1 MPLTPRN
8 DVNFK
13 RNLIDIIKFSYD
25 NDISRPF
32 ISNNKLL
39 IGYGFSLKDDI
50 ELICAQIYKNNKDKV
65 IKDIKQTI
73 ANTTSK
79 TTIEKID
86 TDELFKKIND
96 AAKEAYAKSGG
107 ADTLPEF
114 EFSSEDQLNAIL
126 EQKLTPLIQEINQK
140 LNNSPLKNLQAVS
153 LTSDTQN
160 NQISREHV
168 ALLALL
174 YISKKSNIDPS
185 LASYIKSKNR
195 FKAWFWLS
203 YESFS
208 DEASNKTSLLRE
220 KISNQFGLYESDEQN
235 VNFAECIDV
244 FSHLN
249 ISKVKYKSKNQ
260 NNKEIIQNVTH
271 LEFMKLQENESNLN
285 ASDASKCETLFQPF
299 VTKINSLLS
308 AQSTKTFSLENI
320 YCVNLVSSNASN
332 TSRINKLLRQR
343 EEEFYKQENIL
354 LLCPRKMTTPIRVFQ
369 PKKSE
374 FTVVLASQTPFDC
387 SELNPKELNSSRS
400 NYGKVNLCELILTD
414 FKFDSYEDS
423 KNKEIKFKN
432 AKSKDTVILYQ
443 ENKNEEDKINGATFI
458 SIKQSSDDIEYKL
471 EDGAISMK
479 YFEDQTSKNKYLN
492 FSLLNFA
499 KENNFTL
506 RDDKDSAMFDIKL
519 RLAHGNNIVP
529 TSESSSGLTLTI
541 NNLIIE
547 NEDSKA
553 SEDIDKIYLHHCFDK
568 SIYES
573 ISLVKNEDSD
583 IKNSYT
589 ATFNI
594 PIDKEN
600 KGDTKFILYSSDLSK
615 VYSTKD
621 IHAHTDTAVIS
632 LGYQDKSSSNF
643 CYSNKVSLRDITDH
657 ITNVISDSE
666 YPFKTNEPISL
677 KAIYKQEKG
686 SKRYKEILWGY
697 KVIKSKEYDELSK
710 SNPKDVVGL
719 KDQKGK
725 EITFKIS
732 DVIQKDDLDKL
743 KQGGHTIVFFAYLE
757 GEKDKFKYKSVYGKN
772 HIRIDIKIPLYI
784 KFKDD
789 KLIIYEFEHAIKE
802 KSFKASLNH
811 DDALV
816 NKSGYLYIDKDMS
829 AQDINIYEDDK
840 LSKELKSEDSTNKR
854 YQIYLK
860 EESEDKANS
869 NKDDKYGINL
879 LSKDNMNSFINS
891 FNESKSITRVDSGMW
906 VDGDKEANILIEI
919 KDYPF
924 TLSMLKQV
932 FINTKANQEYILQ
945 EMVDELN
952 RRDDE
957 DGIQMYIKYKLDTR
971 NRLEHFFGQCFVE
984 AKTTKGDFTL
994 EEELE
999 KFTENNIISH
1009 RGKARLEEA
1018 KKLYPQYY
1026 DKTDPSK
1033 WAKFVGNAMYSDRGK
1048 GYLGNDG
1055 GDDGFNF
1062 RGRGI
1067 KQLTGKFNYKDFNK
1081 YAHNNYWL
1089 DEEVNFV
1096 NSPDLLISDGKYAL
1110 VSAAY
1115 FWTIERPK
1123 PKKYRL
1129 YEIADESKADSDNS
1143 DIVERIT
1150 AVINPQKLSLEQR
1163 KEAYKRI
1170 KTANVFKIF
1179 Q

>member
-8 DVNFK
+8 DVNCK

-32 ISNNKLL
+32 ISNNKLF

-65 IKDIKQTI
+65 IKDVKQTI

-96 AAKEAYAKSGG
+96 AAKGAYAKSGG

-126 EQKLTPLIQEINQK
+126 EQKLTPLIQEIDQK

-195 FKAWFWLS
+195 FKAWFWLA

-208 DEASNKTSLLRE
+208 DEANNKISLLRE

-235 VNFAECIDV
+235 VNFVECIDI

-249 ISKVKYKSKNQ
+249 ISKAKYKSKNQ

-271 LEFMKLQENESNLN
+271 LEFMKLQENGSNLN
-285 ASDASKCETLFQPF
+285 VSDISKCEALFQPF
-299 VTKINSLLS
+299 VNKINSLLS
-308 AQSTKTFSLENI
+308 TQSTKTFNLENI
-320 YCVNLVSSNASN
+320 YCVNLISSNASN
-332 TSRINKLLRQR
+332 TSRINKLLRQK

-387 SELNPKELNSSRS
+387 SELNPKELNSSRP

-423 KNKEIKFKN
+423 KNEEIKFKN

-458 SIKQSSDDIEYKL
+458 SIKQNSDDIEYKL

-479 YFEDQTSKNKYLN
+479 YFEDQTSNNKHLN

-529 TSESSSGLTLTI
+529 TSASSSGLTLTI

-547 NEDSKA
+547 NEDGKV

-666 YPFKTNEPISL
+666 YPFKTNEPICL

-697 KVIKSKEYDELSK
+697 KVIKSIEYNKASK
-710 SNPKDVVGL
+710 SNPKDAVDL

-757 GEKDKFKYKSVYGKN
+757 GDKDKFKFFTRYGKN

-802 KSFKASLNH
+802 KAFDAKLKLSDNK
-811 DDALV
+811 DDALIK
-816 NKSGYLYIDKDMS
+816 NDNYLYISKNIS
-829 AQDINIYEDDK
+829 SNEINIYEDDK
-840 LSKELKSEDSTNKR
+840 LSKKFKSDEKTNKS
-854 YQIYLK
+854 YQIYAKK
-860 EESEDKANS
+860 ESS
-869 NKDDKYGINL
+869 NNQSNADKDDKLGINL
-879 LSKDNMNSFINS
+879 LSKEDMDKFINS
-891 FNESKSITRVDSGMW
+891 FNESKSLTRVGNGMW
-906 VDGDKEANILIEI
+906 KDGDEGVGIDVNNKIYNILIEGTMENSKMGNGLLYLKENDDI
-919 KDYPF
+919 ILSITMVAGGFGSGAPQNGEYTVDTYRNRRKDKDYNPGMNIHGVGF
-924 TLSMLKQV
+924 SFNLNPQFKTERSLLRIHPDGNSKGTLGCIGVTGTQKELLEFEEIMKNLLKHEKSIHAT
-932 FINTKANQEYILQ
+932 IN
-945 EMVDELN
+945 
-952 RRDDE
+952 
-957 DGIQMYIKYKLDTR
+957 IK
-971 NRLEHFFGQCFVE
+971 
-984 AKTTKGDFTL
+984 
-994 EEELE
+994 
-999 KFTENNIISH
+999 NN
-1009 RGKARLEEA
+1009 
-1018 KKLYPQYY
+1018 PNN
-1026 DKTDPSK
+1026 SK
-1033 WAKFVGNAMYSDRGK
+1033 
-1048 GYLGNDG
+1048 
-1055 GDDGFNF
+1055 
-1062 RGRGI
+1062 
-1067 KQLTGKFNYKDFNK
+1067 
-1081 YAHNNYWL
+1081 
-1089 DEEVNFV
+1089 
-1096 NSPDLLISDGKYAL
+1096 P
-1110 VSAAY
+1110 
-1115 FWTIERPK
+1115 
-1123 PKKYRL
+1123 PKK
-1129 YEIADESKADSDNS
+1129 
-1143 DIVERIT
+1143 IT
-1150 AVINPQKLSLEQR
+1150 V
-1163 KEAYKRI
+1163 KE
-1170 KTANVFKIF
+1170 
-1179 Q
+1179 

>member
-65 IKDIKQTI
+65 IKDVKRAI
-73 ANTTSK
+73 ANTTST

-126 EQKLTPLIQEINQK
+126 EQKFTPLIQEINQK

-160 NQISREHV
+160 GQISREHV

-195 FKAWFWLS
+195 FKAWFWLA

-208 DEASNKTSLLRE
+208 DEISNKTSLLRE

-249 ISKVKYKSKNQ
+249 ISKAKYKSKNK
-260 NNKEIIQNVTH
+260 NNKDIIQNVTH

-285 ASDASKCETLFQPF
+285 ASDASKREALFQPF

-308 AQSTKTFSLENI
+308 TQSTKTFSLENI
-320 YCVNLVSSNASN
+320 YCVNLISSNASN

-387 SELNPKELNSSRS
+387 SELNPKELNSSRP

-423 KNKEIKFKN
+423 KNEEIKFKN

-443 ENKNEEDKINGATFI
+443 ENKNEEDKINGATFT
-458 SIKQSSDDIEYKL
+458 SIKQNSDDIEYKL
-471 EDGAISMK
+471 EDGVISMK
-479 YFEDQTSKNKYLN
+479 YFEDQTSNNKHLN

-519 RLAHGNNIVP
+519 RLAHGNNVVP
-529 TSESSSGLTLTI
+529 TSASSSGLTLTI

-547 NEDSKA
+547 NEDGKA

-666 YPFKTNEPISL
+666 YPFKTNEPICL

-686 SKRYKEILWGY
+686 SKRYKEILWG
-697 KVIKSKEYDELSK
+697 
-710 SNPKDVVGL
+710 
-719 KDQKGK
+719 
-725 EITFKIS
+725 
-732 DVIQKDDLDKL
+732 DKL

-757 GEKDKFKYKSVYGKN
+757 GDKDKFKFYTRYGKN
-772 HIRIDIKIPLYI
+772 HIRMDIKIPLYI
-784 KFKDD
+784 GFSND
-789 KLIIYEFEHAIKE
+789 KLVIYEFEHTIKE
-802 KSFKASLNH
+802 KAFDAKLKLSDDK
-811 DDALV
+811 DDALIK
-816 NKSGYLYIDKDMS
+816 NDNYLYINKDIS
-829 AQDINIYEDDK
+829 SNEINIYEDDK
-840 LSKELKSEDSTNKR
+840 LSKELKSDEKTNKS
-854 YQIYLK
+854 YQIYAK
-860 EESEDKANS
+860 EESSS
-869 NKDDKYGINL
+869 NNQSNADKDDKLGINL
-879 LSKDNMNSFINS
+879 LSKENMDKFINS
-891 FNESKSITRVDSGMW
+891 FNESKSLTKVDSGMW
-906 VDGDKEANILIEI
+906 
-919 KDYPF
+919 
-924 TLSMLKQV
+924 
-932 FINTKANQEYILQ
+932 
-945 EMVDELN
+945 
-952 RRDDE
+952 E
-957 DGIQMYIKYKLDTR
+957 DG
-971 NRLEHFFGQCFVE
+971 
-984 AKTTKGDFTL
+984 
-994 EEELE
+994 
-999 KFTENNIISH
+999 
-1009 RGKARLEEA
+1009 
-1018 KKLYPQYY
+1018 
-1026 DKTDPSK
+1026 
-1033 WAKFVGNAMYSDRGK
+1033 
-1048 GYLGNDG
+1048 
-1055 GDDGFNF
+1055 
-1062 RGRGI
+1062 
-1067 KQLTGKFNYKDFNK
+1067 
-1081 YAHNNYWL
+1081 
-1089 DEEVNFV
+1089 DEEVLVKVEIGKEIVFPLKIKPLNDRGMEYDWTLMLGDKGESQAIFGR
-1096 NSPDLLISDGKYAL
+1096 NRNNGKRQHAARDLYTDMPFKKNVDIKTFKSDVEI
-1110 VSAAY
+1110 VS
-1115 FWTIERPK
+1115 
-1123 PKKYRL
+1123 
-1129 YEIADESKADSDNS
+1129 IADGE
-1143 DIVERIT
+1143 V
-1150 AVINPQKLSLEQR
+1150 
-1163 KEAYKRI
+1163 I
-1170 KTANVFKIF
+1170 KTGNFYCKTDHITIQYDTVEFGSFIIRYGEVDPSRVKVKAGDMVRKGQVIGYSGLMIDNGDHPNIVDKKIVTMLHFEYFTNGANKDDPLTVTNDSNNKFKRRKDLADPLEILKEGYKNTF
-1179 Q
+1179 GEIL

>member
-39 IGYGFSLKDDI
+39 IGYGFSIKDDI
-50 ELICAQIYKNNKDKV
+50 ELICTQIYKNNKDKV
-65 IKDIKQTI
+65 IKDIKRTI
-73 ANTTSK
+73 TNTTST

-96 AAKEAYAKSGG
+96 AAKGAYAKSGG

-160 NQISREHV
+160 GQISREHI

-185 LASYIKSKNR
+185 LASHIKSKNR
-195 FKAWFWLS
+195 FKAWFWLA

-249 ISKVKYKSKNQ
+249 ISKAKYKSKNQ
-260 NNKEIIQNVTH
+260 NNKEIVQNVTH

-285 ASDASKCETLFQPF
+285 TSDASKCEALFQPF

-308 AQSTKTFSLENI
+308 TQSTKTFSLENI
-320 YCVNLVSSNASN
+320 YCVNLISSNASN

-387 SELNPKELNSSRS
+387 SELNPKELNSSRP

-423 KNKEIKFKN
+423 KNEEIKFKN
-432 AKSKDTVILYQ
+432 AKSKDTVVLYQ

-458 SIKQSSDDIEYKL
+458 SIKQNSDDIEYKL
-471 EDGAISMK
+471 EDGIISMK
-479 YFEDQTSKNKYLN
+479 YFEDQTSNNKHLN

-506 RDDKDSAMFDIKL
+506 RDDKDSVMFDTKL
-519 RLAHGNNIVP
+519 RLAHGNNVVP
-529 TSESSSGLTLTI
+529 TSASSSGLTLTI

-547 NEDSKA
+547 NEDGKA

-621 IHAHTDTAVIS
+621 IHAHSDTAVIS

-666 YPFKTNEPISL
+666 YPFKTNEPICL

-710 SNPKDVVGL
+710 SNPKDVVAL

-757 GEKDKFKYKSVYGKN
+757 GDKDKFKFYTRYGKN

-802 KSFKASLNH
+802 NSFDAKLKLSDN
-811 DDALV
+811 DDTLIK
-816 NKSGYLYIDKDMS
+816 NDNYLYISKNIS
-829 AQDINIYEDDK
+829 SNEINIYEDDK
-840 LSKELKSEDSTNKR
+840 LSKELKSDEKTNKS
-854 YQIYLK
+854 YQIYAK
-860 EESEDKANS
+860 EESSS
-869 NKDDKYGINL
+869 NQSNADKDDKLGINL
-879 LSKDNMNSFINS
+879 LNKEDMDKFINS

-906 VDGDKEANILIEI
+906 EDGDEGVGVDLKTDNKIAWGKKVSLEFKEKVIEI
-919 KDYPF
+919 CINLKINPDFLMSCMAFETGETFSASIKNPVASAIGLIQFLETTAASLGTTTLKLANMSEVEQLEYVEKYFMPYAGKIETIEDIYMAIIYPKAIGKSNDYVLF
-924 TLSMLKQV
+924 SSSSSSYIANKGLDKNMDGS
-932 FINTKANQEYILQ
+932 ITKE
-945 EMVDELN
+945 
-952 RRDDE
+952 
-957 DGIQMYIKYKLDTR
+957 
-971 NRLEHFFGQCFVE
+971 E
-984 AKTTKGDFTL
+984 AAAKVK
-994 EEELE
+994 EKLE
-999 KFTENNIISH
+999 K
-1009 RGKARLEEA
+1009 GLK
-1018 KKLYPQYY
+1018 
-1026 DKTDPSK
+1026 
-1033 WAKFVGNAMYSDRGK
+1033 K
-1048 GYLGNDG
+1048 GYKG
-1055 GDDGFNF
+1055 
-1062 RGRGI
+1062 
-1067 KQLTGKFNYKDFNK
+1067 
-1081 YAHNNYWL
+1081 
-1089 DEEVNFV
+1089 
-1096 NSPDLLISDGKYAL
+1096 
-1110 VSAAY
+1110 
-1115 FWTIERPK
+1115 
-1123 PKKYRL
+1123 
-1129 YEIADESKADSDNS
+1129 
-1143 DIVERIT
+1143 
-1150 AVINPQKLSLEQR
+1150 
-1163 KEAYKRI
+1163 
-1170 KTANVFKIF
+1170 
-1179 Q
+1179 

>member
-39 IGYGFSLKDDI
+39 IGYGFSLRDDI

-65 IKDIKQTI
+65 IKDIKRAI

-79 TTIEKID
+79 TTIEKIN

-96 AAKEAYAKSGG
+96 AAKDAYAKSGG

-160 NQISREHV
+160 SQISREHV
-168 ALLALL
+168 ALLVLL

-195 FKAWFWLS
+195 FKAWFWLA
-203 YESFS
+203 YESFG
-208 DEASNKTSLLRE
+208 DEANNKTSLLRE

-249 ISKVKYKSKNQ
+249 ISKAKYKSKNQ

-271 LEFMKLQENESNLN
+271 LEFMKLQENGSNLN
-285 ASDASKCETLFQPF
+285 ASDASKCEALFQPF

-308 AQSTKTFSLENI
+308 TQSTKTFSLENI
-320 YCVNLVSSNASN
+320 YCVNLISSNASN

-387 SELNPKELNSSRS
+387 SELNPKELNSSRP

-423 KNKEIKFKN
+423 KNEEIKFKN
-432 AKSKDTVILYQ
+432 ANSKDTVILYQ
-443 ENKNEEDKINGATFI
+443 ENKNEEDKINGATFT
-458 SIKQSSDDIEYKL
+458 SIKQNSDDIEYKL
-471 EDGAISMK
+471 EDGVISMK
-479 YFEDQTSKNKYLN
+479 YFEDQTSNNKHLN

-529 TSESSSGLTLTI
+529 TSASSSGLTLTI

-547 NEDSKA
+547 NEDGKA

-589 ATFNI
+589 ATFDI

-621 IHAHTDTAVIS
+621 IHAHSDTAVIS

-666 YPFKTNEPISL
+666 YPFKTNEPICL

-710 SNPKDVVGL
+710 SNPKDAVDL

-732 DVIQKDDLDKL
+732 DVIQKNDLDKL

-757 GEKDKFKYKSVYGKN
+757 GDKDKFKFFTRYGKN

-789 KLIIYEFEHAIKE
+789 KLVIYEFEHATKE
-802 KSFKASLNH
+802 KAFDARLKLSDNK
-811 DDALV
+811 DDALIK
-816 NKSGYLYIDKDMS
+816 NDNYLYISKDISSNEM
-829 AQDINIYEDDK
+829 NIYEDDK
-840 LSKELKSEDSTNKR
+840 LSKELKSDEKINKS
-854 YQIYLK
+854 YQIYAK
-860 EESEDKANS
+860 EESSS
-869 NKDDKYGINL
+869 NQSNADKDDKLGINL
-879 LSKDNMNSFINS
+879 LSKEDMDKFISS
-891 FNESKSITRVDSGMW
+891 FNESKSLTRADKGMW
-906 VDGDKEANILIEI
+906 KDGDEGVGVDVNNKIYDILIEGI
-919 KDYPF
+919 MENSKMGNGLLYLKENDDIILSITMVAGGFGSGAPQNGEYTVDTYRDRRKDKDYNPGMNIHGVGF
-924 TLSMLKQV
+924 SFNLNPQFKTERSLLRIHPDGNSKGTLGCIGVTGTQK
-932 FINTKANQEYILQ
+932 
-945 EMVDELN
+945 ELLEFEEIMKN
-952 RRDDE
+952 LL
-957 DGIQMYIKYKLDTR
+957 KYKKSIHATI
-971 NRLEHFFGQCFVE
+971 NI
-984 AKTTKGDFTL
+984 K
-994 EEELE
+994 
-999 KFTENNIISH
+999 NN
-1009 RGKARLEEA
+1009 
-1018 KKLYPQYY
+1018 PNN
-1026 DKTDPSK
+1026 SK
-1033 WAKFVGNAMYSDRGK
+1033 
-1048 GYLGNDG
+1048 
-1055 GDDGFNF
+1055 
-1062 RGRGI
+1062 
-1067 KQLTGKFNYKDFNK
+1067 
-1081 YAHNNYWL
+1081 
-1089 DEEVNFV
+1089 
-1096 NSPDLLISDGKYAL
+1096 P
-1110 VSAAY
+1110 
-1115 FWTIERPK
+1115 
-1123 PKKYRL
+1123 PKK
-1129 YEIADESKADSDNS
+1129 
-1143 DIVERIT
+1143 IT
-1150 AVINPQKLSLEQR
+1150 V
-1163 KEAYKRI
+1163 KE
-1170 KTANVFKIF
+1170 
-1179 Q
+1179 

>member
-1 MPLTPRN
+1 MLIFSKNFQGSLMPLTPRN
-8 DVNFK
+8 DVNCK

-32 ISNNKLL
+32 ISNNKLF

-65 IKDIKQTI
+65 IKDVKQTI

-96 AAKEAYAKSGG
+96 AAKGAYAKSGG

-126 EQKLTPLIQEINQK
+126 EQKLTPLIQEIDQK

-195 FKAWFWLS
+195 FKAWFWLA

-208 DEASNKTSLLRE
+208 DEANNKISLLRE

-235 VNFAECIDV
+235 VNFVECIDI

-249 ISKVKYKSKNQ
+249 ISKAKYKSKNQ

-271 LEFMKLQENESNLN
+271 LEFMKLQENGSNLN
-285 ASDASKCETLFQPF
+285 VSDISKCEALFQPF
-299 VTKINSLLS
+299 VNKINSLLS
-308 AQSTKTFSLENI
+308 TQSTKTFNLENI
-320 YCVNLVSSNASN
+320 YCVNLISSNASN
-332 TSRINKLLRQR
+332 TSRINKLLRQK

-387 SELNPKELNSSRS
+387 SELNPKELNSSRP

-423 KNKEIKFKN
+423 KNEEIKFKN

-458 SIKQSSDDIEYKL
+458 SIKQNSDDIEYKL

-479 YFEDQTSKNKYLN
+479 YFEDQTSNNKHLN

-529 TSESSSGLTLTI
+529 TSASSSGLTLTI

-547 NEDSKA
+547 NEDGKV

-666 YPFKTNEPISL
+666 YPFKTNEPICL

-697 KVIKSKEYDELSK
+697 KVIKSIEYNKASK
-710 SNPKDVVGL
+710 SNPKDAVDL

-757 GEKDKFKYKSVYGKN
+757 GDKDKFKFFTRYGKN

-802 KSFKASLNH
+802 KAFDAKLKLSDNK
-811 DDALV
+811 DDALIK
-816 NKSGYLYIDKDMS
+816 NDNYLYISKNIS
-829 AQDINIYEDDK
+829 SNEINIYEDDK
-840 LSKELKSEDSTNKR
+840 LSKKFKSDEKTNKS
-854 YQIYLK
+854 YQIYAKK
-860 EESEDKANS
+860 ESS
-869 NKDDKYGINL
+869 NNQSNADKDDKLGINL
-879 LSKDNMNSFINS
+879 LSKEDMDKFINS
-891 FNESKSITRVDSGMW
+891 FNESKSLTRVGNGMW
-906 VDGDKEANILIEI
+906 KDGDEGVGIDVNNKIYNILIEGTMENSKMGNGLLYLKENDDI
-919 KDYPF
+919 ILSITMVAGGFGSGAPQNGEYTVDTYRNRRKDKDYNPGMNIHGVGF
-924 TLSMLKQV
+924 SFNLNPQFKTERSLLRIHPDGNSKGTLGCIGVTGTQKELLEFEEIMKNLLKHEKSIHAT
-932 FINTKANQEYILQ
+932 IN
-945 EMVDELN
+945 
-952 RRDDE
+952 
-957 DGIQMYIKYKLDTR
+957 IK
-971 NRLEHFFGQCFVE
+971 
-984 AKTTKGDFTL
+984 
-994 EEELE
+994 
-999 KFTENNIISH
+999 NN
-1009 RGKARLEEA
+1009 
-1018 KKLYPQYY
+1018 PNN
-1026 DKTDPSK
+1026 SK
-1033 WAKFVGNAMYSDRGK
+1033 
-1048 GYLGNDG
+1048 
-1055 GDDGFNF
+1055 
-1062 RGRGI
+1062 
-1067 KQLTGKFNYKDFNK
+1067 
-1081 YAHNNYWL
+1081 
-1089 DEEVNFV
+1089 
-1096 NSPDLLISDGKYAL
+1096 P
-1110 VSAAY
+1110 
-1115 FWTIERPK
+1115 
-1123 PKKYRL
+1123 PKK
-1129 YEIADESKADSDNS
+1129 
-1143 DIVERIT
+1143 IT
-1150 AVINPQKLSLEQR
+1150 V
-1163 KEAYKRI
+1163 KE
-1170 KTANVFKIF
+1170 
-1179 Q
+1179 

>member
-39 IGYGFSLKDDI
+39 IGYGFSIKDDI

-65 IKDIKQTI
+65 IKDVKQTI

-79 TTIEKID
+79 TTIEKIN

-96 AAKEAYAKSGG
+96 AAKGAYAKSGG

-160 NQISREHV
+160 GQISREHI

-185 LASYIKSKNR
+185 LASHIKSKNR
-195 FKAWFWLS
+195 FKAWFWLA

-249 ISKVKYKSKNQ
+249 ISKAKYKSKNQ
-260 NNKEIIQNVTH
+260 NNKEIVQNVTH

-285 ASDASKCETLFQPF
+285 TSDASKCEALFQPF

-308 AQSTKTFSLENI
+308 TQSTKTFSLENI
-320 YCVNLVSSNASN
+320 YCVNLISSNASN

-387 SELNPKELNSSRS
+387 SELNPKELNSSRP

-423 KNKEIKFKN
+423 KNEEIKFKN
-432 AKSKDTVILYQ
+432 AKSKDTVVLYQ

-458 SIKQSSDDIEYKL
+458 SIKQNSDDIEYKL
-471 EDGAISMK
+471 EDGIISMK
-479 YFEDQTSKNKYLN
+479 YFEDQTSNNKHLN

-506 RDDKDSAMFDIKL
+506 RDDKDSVMFDTKL
-519 RLAHGNNIVP
+519 RLAHGNNVVP
-529 TSESSSGLTLTI
+529 TSASSSGLTLTI

-547 NEDSKA
+547 NEDGKA

-621 IHAHTDTAVIS
+621 IHAHSDTAVIS

-666 YPFKTNEPISL
+666 YPFKTNEPICL

-710 SNPKDVVGL
+710 SNPKDVVAL

-757 GEKDKFKYKSVYGKN
+757 GDKDKFKFYTRYGKN

-802 KSFKASLNH
+802 NSFDAKLKLSDN
-811 DDALV
+811 DDTLIK
-816 NKSGYLYIDKDMS
+816 NDNYLYISKNIS
-829 AQDINIYEDDK
+829 SNEINIYEDDK
-840 LSKELKSEDSTNKR
+840 LSKELKSDEKTNKS
-854 YQIYLK
+854 YQIYAK
-860 EESEDKANS
+860 EESSS
-869 NKDDKYGINL
+869 NQSNADKDDKLGINL
-879 LSKDNMNSFINS
+879 LNKEDMDKFINS

-906 VDGDKEANILIEI
+906 EDGDEGVGVDLKTDNKIAWGKKVSLEFKEKVIEI
-919 KDYPF
+919 CINLKINPDFLMSCMAFETGETFSASIKNPVASAIGLIQFLETTAASLGTTTLKLANMSEVEQLEYVEKYFMPYAGKIETIEDIYMAIIYPKAIGKSNDYVLF
-924 TLSMLKQV
+924 SSSSSSYIANKGLDKNMDGS
-932 FINTKANQEYILQ
+932 ITKE
-945 EMVDELN
+945 
-952 RRDDE
+952 
-957 DGIQMYIKYKLDTR
+957 
-971 NRLEHFFGQCFVE
+971 E
-984 AKTTKGDFTL
+984 AAAKVK
-994 EEELE
+994 EKLE
-999 KFTENNIISH
+999 K
-1009 RGKARLEEA
+1009 GLK
-1018 KKLYPQYY
+1018 
-1026 DKTDPSK
+1026 
-1033 WAKFVGNAMYSDRGK
+1033 K
-1048 GYLGNDG
+1048 GYKG
-1055 GDDGFNF
+1055 
-1062 RGRGI
+1062 
-1067 KQLTGKFNYKDFNK
+1067 
-1081 YAHNNYWL
+1081 
-1089 DEEVNFV
+1089 
-1096 NSPDLLISDGKYAL
+1096 
-1110 VSAAY
+1110 
-1115 FWTIERPK
+1115 
-1123 PKKYRL
+1123 
-1129 YEIADESKADSDNS
+1129 
-1143 DIVERIT
+1143 
-1150 AVINPQKLSLEQR
+1150 
-1163 KEAYKRI
+1163 
-1170 KTANVFKIF
+1170 
-1179 Q
+1179 